1 MALTIDQMIDTY
13 RITLSTDSNGQFDGR
28 LRINAPQRM
37 EADNARP
44 AIVAAKAEIVAA
56 LQAQAAAHRR
66 AAEERAAKIAAIPG
80 LAEIRAARADLDAWQ
95 REFNASF
102 DDVGGLGVR
111 QKPSY
116 DIPAM
121 LAAYPTA
128 AAYLEAESF
137 AIASHDVKASAGR
150 KALATIINGEDPAAA
165 IEQMHSE
172 WKEHIS
178 AHIWD

>member
-1 MALTIDQMIDTY
+1 MALTIDQMIDNY
-13 RITLSTDSNGQFDGR
+13 RITLSTDSKGKFDGR

-44 AIVAAKAEIVAA
+44 AIAAAKAEIVAA
-56 LQAQAAAHRR
+56 LQDRVAAHRR

-137 AIASHDVKASAGR
+137 ASALHDVKASAGR
-150 KALATIINGEDPAAA
+150 KALAAIINGEDPAAA
-165 IEQMHSE
+165 IDQMHSE